1 MRSLP
6 RIACTSWPLRACGRE
21 VTVGHKRFPA
31 SDSRPVP
38 GDKQSS
44 SLTKHFGEMYH
55 LVHRPEMNQ
64 RHEGREEA
72 IMGSGGVERASITIN
87 APIDV
92 VWSVFTDVERWPTWA
107 SSFTS
112 VELINGP
119 MRLGAKA
126 RIRQPRLPTVVW
138 EVTKWEPGRSWTWT
152 ATGPGARTEA
162 SHNLTAS
169 GRGTV
174 AEQSIV
180 SSGPVGRLLA
190 FAWRSLTRR
199 YLAIEAEGLKQ
210 RSEQVAASSSA
221 ATAARAR

>member
-1 MRSLP
+1 
-6 RIACTSWPLRACGRE
+6 
-21 VTVGHKRFPA
+21 
-31 SDSRPVP
+31 
-38 GDKQSS
+38 
-44 SLTKHFGEMYH
+44 
-55 LVHRPEMNQ
+55 
-64 RHEGREEA
+64 
-72 IMGSGGVERASITIN
+72 MGSGGVERASITID

-112 VELINGP
+112 VELIDGP

-126 RIRQPRLPTVVW
+126 RIQQPRLPTVVW

-152 ATGPGARTEA
+152 TTAPGARTEA
-162 SHNLTAS
+162 SHVLTVS

-180 SSGPVGRLLA
+180 SSGPLGRLAALV
-190 FAWRSLTRR
+190 WRSLTRR

-210 RSEQVAASSSA
+210 RSEQVAASA
-221 ATAARAR
+221 RTAPAARAR

>member
-1 MRSLP
+1 
-6 RIACTSWPLRACGRE
+6 
-21 VTVGHKRFPA
+21 
-31 SDSRPVP
+31 
-38 GDKQSS
+38 
-44 SLTKHFGEMYH
+44 
-55 LVHRPEMNQ
+55 
-64 RHEGREEA
+64 
-72 IMGSGGVERASITIN
+72 MGSVGVERASITID
-87 APIDV
+87 APIDI

-112 VELINGP
+112 VELIDGP

-138 EVTKWEPGRSWTWT
+138 EVTKWEPGRSWTWV

-162 SHNLTAS
+162 SHVLTAS

-180 SSGPVGRLLA
+180 SSGPLGRLVA
-190 FAWRSLTRR
+190 FLYRSLTRR

-210 RSEQVAASSSA
+210 RSEQVAAASRTT
-221 ATAARAR
+221 TAARAR